1 MTVPLAVPTL
11 QGSLVQLRPHRE
23 SDLEAVL
30 ERSLD
35 PETARWTTIPLG
47 YTRAMADD
55 YLTSLLE
62 PSPERASWA
71 IEVEGRYAGTIDLR
85 AMPVDGGAGDLG
97 FVTHPA
103 FRGRGVMSEG
113 VGLVVERALDV
124 WMSTLRREASREPG
138 VTWDE
143 AVAALTAACGG
154 ASHE

>member
-1 MTVPLAVPTL
+1 GGAGHGGLAGDGVAGRPGDHGGGARRPGVGDPHAGRAAGRAGRDEGRGHRRGGRVTGPLAVPTP
-11 QGSLVQLRPHRE
+11 QGVVVQLRHHRE

-35 PETARWTTIPLG
+35 PEAARWTTIPLG

-103 FRGRGVMSEG
+103 
-113 VGLVVERALDV
+113 
-124 WMSTLRREASREPG
+124 
-138 VTWDE
+138 
-143 AVAALTAACGG
+143 
-154 ASHE
+154 